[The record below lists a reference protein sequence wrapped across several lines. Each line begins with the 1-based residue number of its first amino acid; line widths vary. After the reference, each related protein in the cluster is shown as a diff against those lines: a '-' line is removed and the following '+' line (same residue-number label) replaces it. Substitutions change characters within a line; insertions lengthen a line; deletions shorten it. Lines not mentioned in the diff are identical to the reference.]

1 MQINQTDPFTEHAHG
16 EALSLHDQQQA
27 LMRGRTPH
35 RRTNRER
42 MAFLQSRMGPVIVNQ
57 GYGDPGEWIA
67 NGWSME
73 WPACTIHEAI
83 DAAMHEL
90 SYPIKPWWHWRR
102 YV

>member
-1 MQINQTDPFTEHAHG
+1 MNIPQTCPITEHAHH
-16 EALSLHDQQQA
+16 EALSLKDQQDA
-27 LMRGRTPH
+27 LMRGRVPH

-42 MAFLQSRMGPVIVNQ
+42 MAFLQSRMGAVIVGQ
-57 GYGDPGEWIA
+57 GYDNPGEWIA
-67 NGWSME
+67 NGWEIE
-73 WPACTIHEAI
+73 WPAMTIHEAI